1 MMTLTADD
9 IETLAA
15 GAGKSPAALFEAI
28 HQVARRR
35 VDAGLVTAMR
45 HDQAASTVERIYSS
59 NERAYPVGGRKLK
72 RDTGWSRKVLLEHR
86 LLVNAG
92 DDDIRQSFEDHAV
105 IFGLG
110 LHSCV
115 NVPLVSAGKCVGTL
129 NVLAA
134 RPNWSEDEVAVARA
148 LGIAALAGVL
158 MMKS

>member
-1 MMTLTADD
+1 MPLQADD
-9 IETLAA
+9 IEALAA
-15 GAGKSPAALFEAI
+15 GAAKSPAALFAAI
-28 HQVARRR
+28 AQVAARR

-45 HDQAASTVERIYSS
+45 HDEAASTVERIYSS
-59 NERAYPVGGRKLK
+59 NEAAYPVGGRKLK

-92 DDDIRQSFEDHAV
+92 DDDIRDSFDDHAI

-110 LHSCV
+110 LHSCI
-115 NVPLVSAGKCVGTL
+115 NVPLVSGGKCIGTL

-134 RPNWSEDEVAVARA
+134 RANWSEDEIAIARA

-158 MMKS
+158 MMKV